1 MSRRKQPWDALGE
14 RAATDVLVRGR
25 WDDIVRWLGP
35 PAREPDYDVRAPR
48 AFFVSWDFTGW
59 RSTEVACTCGDCM
72 RESVRVGDPWPAVLG
87 HWTVTARE
95 SSLLIGCQSVP
106 VRMVDA
112 VLDARRRM
120 LRKPRSRRTDHEEVP
135 VRTSGRTGGRVKC
148 SIYPDGS
155 VGVDGRWSA
164 SYSSEDVRALM
175 LIRRQMSD
183 RAAPSPSPLHGLLR
197 RLLRARRLLAA
208 RTKVG

>member
-14 RAATDVLVRGR
+14 RAATDDVLVRGR

-35 PAREPDYDVRAPR
+35 PVREPDHDVKAPR
-48 AFFVSWDFTGW
+48 EFSVFWDSTGW
-59 RSTEVACTCGDCM
+59 WSTEVTCTCRDCM
-72 RESVRVGDPWPAVLG
+72 RESIRVGDPWPAVLG
-87 HWTVTARE
+87 RWAVTARG

-106 VRMVDA
+106 VRLVDA

-120 LRKPRSRRTDHEEVP
+120 LRKPIPRRTDYEEVR
-135 VRTSGRTGGRVKC
+135 VRTSGRYGGRVVC

-164 SYSSEDVRALM
+164 SYSPEDVRALM

-183 RAAPSPSPLHGLLR
+183 RNTG
-197 RLLRARRLLAA
+197 
-208 RTKVG
+208 K